1 MIEIPSG
8 LHKDVVSLAFLLGVM
23 AVVIIWFAVYS
34 VMKLYQG
41 QR

>member
-1 MIEIPSG
+1 MSG
-8 LHKDVVSLAFLLGVM
+8 LVIFFDSLLALM
-23 AVVIIWFAVYS
+23 AVVITWFAIFS